1 MRQFSLSLLWLSGFF
16 ILASCGQGQ
25 TPQYFITG
33 YYPGWRAG
41 ERNGLV
47 TPATLAYQQ
56 YDIIIYAFLNLE
68 ADGSL
73 SLIKPQQD
81 KVLLLGPL
89 RADAPADYLKSSDLG
104 NPAYHQ
110 PGQRFADYAHRNR
123 VRLTASVGGWA
134 HSTHFSA
141 VAADPT
147 KRARFA
153 AACARAIELYH
164 LDGIDLDWEY
174 PSDPARN
181 GSPADRANFT
191 ELLREVRNALDALRP
206 QLRRDLMLT
215 IACGAAPKHLAAID
229 WPQVHRLVNAIN
241 LMTYSFYGQ
250 WDAVSNHNAPLFPP
264 ANATQAG
271 YSCAEAVQTLLNYGV
286 PPAKINL
293 GLAFYGRSYLTEGSP
308 GLHARTSGRPDSE
321 RFSRSGATPPY
332 HEIAQHLRN
341 GAYSYHWD
349 DTAQVPYLLSNAH
362 ASFVSFDDE
371 RSITLKAHYVRLRKL
386 RGATI
391 WDITGEYQR
400 TSTNST
406 ATPLTDAVRRV
417 FSGAEPP
424 PQDLAQPRVCVF
436 PNTTY
441 SGFVHVFTHSPTAP
455 GRTEVTV
462 LDSRGK
468 TLHMVTFANTGHS
481 IDMRA
486 LPAGTY
492 RIRTRFNSGPPA
504 EMEVVK
510 K

>member
-1 MRQFSLSLLWLSGFF
+1 MKQFSGLLLWLSGFSV
-16 ILASCGQGQ
+16 LSSCIQSQ
-25 TPQYFITG
+25 TPQHFITG

-41 ERNGLV
+41 ERNGLI

-89 RADAPADYLKSSDLG
+89 RANAPADYLKSSDLG
-104 NPAYHQ
+104 TPAYHQ
-110 PGQRFADYAHRNR
+110 PGQRFADYAHRHR

-134 HSTHFSA
+134 HSTHFPI
-141 VAADPT
+141 VAADPA

-174 PSDPARN
+174 PGDPTRN
-181 GSPADRANFT
+181 GSLTDYAHFT
-191 ELLREVRNALDALRP
+191 ALLQEVRNALDALK
-206 QLRRDLMLT
+206 LRLGRDLMLT

-293 GLAFYGRSYLTEGSP
+293 GLAFYGRSYLTEGTP
-308 GLHARTSGRPDSE
+308 ALHARTSGRPDSE
-321 RFSRSGATPPY
+321 RFSRSGTTPPY

-349 DTAQVPYLLSNAH
+349 DTAQVPYLLSNTH
-362 ASFVSFDDE
+362 PSFVSFDDE
-371 RSITLKAHYVRLRKL
+371 RSIALKAQYIRLRKL
-386 RGATI
+386 RGAAI
-391 WDITGEYQR
+391 WDITGEYPYP
-400 TSTNST
+400 SVNST
-406 ATPLTDAVRRV
+406 ATPLTNAIRRV
-417 FSGAEPP
+417 FSGTEPLP
-424 PQDLAQPRVCVF
+424 NDLTQPRVCVF
-436 PNTTY
+436 PHTTY
-441 SGFVHVFTHSPTAP
+441 SGFVHLFAHSLNP
-455 GRTEVTV
+455 GRTEATV

-468 TLHMVTFANTGHS
+468 VLHQVTFTSPGHS
-481 IDMRA
+481 IDMRT